1 MLQPGLR
8 SRSRLRELAA
18 GRRERTVGV
27 RVDAPVSAIWKV
39 RQAGG
44 ALACRKNPGNTMI
57 LDPCFDLGNAL
68 PFALNFKPQRIGI
81 LLQLEG
87 T

>member
-1 MLQPGLR
+1 MFQPG
-8 SRSRLRELAA
+8 SAPFTLA
-18 GRRERTVGV
+18 RTVRGAS
-27 RVDAPVSAIWKV
+27 RTHCRGEGGTGFRDSISKV

-44 ALACRKNPGNTMI
+44 AFACRKNPGNTMI